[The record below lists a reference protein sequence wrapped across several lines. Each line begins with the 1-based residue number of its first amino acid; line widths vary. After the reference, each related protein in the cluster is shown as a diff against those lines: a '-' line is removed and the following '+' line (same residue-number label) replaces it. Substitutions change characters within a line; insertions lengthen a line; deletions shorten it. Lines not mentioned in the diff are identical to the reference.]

1 MVLNPVFTED
11 LPSYPKHP
19 MGVRPMSVCY
29 RLVLDSVCRSNHHR
43 LAVMAL
49 EHLQADGAEQWRNVF
64 LKHRDAY
71 LEGAKAP
78 DEVFKDF
85 KNHVLHV
92 RDGDWGGAPQ
102 AAREWYSRTVR
113 ALRTKDWQHAAYA
126 AGVMSHYVVDP
137 VQPFHTHQTEE
148 ESAIHRAVEWSLS
161 KAFPEMLLILT
172 QDLGFPDVPTP
183 DSADWLER
191 MVRNGA
197 LISNKHYETLIDH
210 YNFEVGRKRPVEG
223 LDQEMK
229 DVVAA
234 LMGYASVMLARILD
248 KAIAEAQVEAPV
260 VNLILDTA
268 AIAVTVPS
276 RAVSKQI
283 DNLIEQK
290 LVGDQYAEYR
300 KTGKVRETL
309 GDDDRAVRKLFAEEV
324 LKVSLSN
331 LDCAWPRETG
341 TKAGKGA
348 KPRLTK
354 KIKAV
359 KQPVEQAVELTET
372 VEAAPAPVK
381 AAAPA
386 KVAAAKPAPAPK
398 PQAAPAAPRVRLNHE
413 SDIVEAPS
421 IGPKTAG
428 RLSVIGV
435 KTVGDLL
442 SLAPEDAAHR
452 IKASHINAGVIKD
465 WQAQA
470 VLACSIPDLSGTNAQ
485 ILVGAGI
492 YSIDDLAAIDVD
504 SLVDAVELFATS
516 NEGERLLRDS
526 TPPSR
531 DRLLGWI
538 EAAVKICESRTAA

>member
-1 MVLNPVFTED
+1 
-11 LPSYPKHP
+11 
-19 MGVRPMSVCY
+19 MSVCY

-49 EHLQADGAEQWRNVF
+49 EHLQSDGAEQWRNVF

-113 ALRTKDWQHAAYA
+113 ALRAKDWQHAAYA

-148 ESAIHRAVEWSLS
+148 ENAIHRAVEWSLS

-172 QDLGFPDVPTP
+172 QELGFPDVPVP
-183 DSADWLER
+183 ESADWLER

-248 KAIAEAQVEAPV
+248 KAIAEAQAEAPKV
-260 VNLILDTA
+260 SLIMDTA
-268 AIAVTVPS
+268 AIAVSVPV
-276 RAVSKQI
+276 RAVSKQV
-283 DNLIEQK
+283 DDLVERK
-290 LVGDQYAEYR
+290 LVGSQYEEYR
-300 KTGKVRETL
+300 KTGKVRDTL
-309 GDDDRAVRKLFAEEV
+309 GDDDRVVRKMFAEEV

-331 LDCAWPRETG
+331 LDCTWPRETG
-341 TKAGKGA
+341 TKAGRGA
-348 KPRLTK
+348 KPRVTR
-354 KIKAV
+354 KIKAA
-359 KQPVEQAVELTET
+359 KQLVEQTVELTEV

-386 KVAAAKPAPAPK
+386 KAAKPAATPK
-398 PQAAPAAPRVRLNHE
+398 PEATPAASRVRLNPE
-413 SDIVEAPS
+413 SDIVDAPS

-442 SLAPEDAAHR
+442 ALAPEDAAHR
-452 IKASHINAGVIKD
+452 IKASHINAGIIKD

-492 YSIDDLAAIDVD
+492 YSVDDLAAIDLD

-516 NEGERLLRDS
+516 NEGERLLRDGAR
-526 TPPSR
+526 PDRSR
-531 DRLLGWI
+531 LKGWI
-538 EAAVKICESRTAA
+538 EAAVTICENRTAA

>member
-1 MVLNPVFTED
+1 
-11 LPSYPKHP
+11 
-19 MGVRPMSVCY
+19 MSVCY

-49 EHLQADGAEQWRNVF
+49 EHLQGEGAGQWRDLF

-102 AAREWYSRTVR
+102 AAREWYNRTVR
-113 ALRTKDWQHAAYA
+113 ALRAKDWQHAAYC

-148 ESAIHRAVEWSLS
+148 ENAIHRAVEWSLS

-172 QDLGFPDVPTP
+172 QDLGFPDIPTP

-197 LISNKHYETLIDH
+197 QLSNKHYETLIDH
-210 YNFEVGRKRPVEG
+210 YNFEVGRKRPAEG

-234 LMGYASVMLARILD
+234 LMGYASVLVARILD
-248 KAIAEAQVEAPV
+248 RAIAEAQTEAPA
-260 VNLILDTA
+260 VNLMLDTA
-268 AIAVTVPS
+268 AIAVTAPV
-276 RAVSKQI
+276 RVMSKQI
-283 DNLIEQK
+283 DDLVERK
-290 LVGDQYAEYR
+290 LVGSQYEEYR

-309 GDDDRAVRKLFAEEV
+309 GEDDRIVRKLFAEEV

-348 KPRLTK
+348 KPRVTRRVK
-354 KIKAV
+354 PVKA
-359 KQPVEQAVELTET
+359 KAEQPMELTEQ
-372 VEAAPAPVK
+372 VEAAPAPATPK
-381 AAAPA
+381 S
-386 KVAAAKPAPAPK
+386 AKPAPAPK
-398 PQAAPAAPRVRLNHE
+398 PQVVPAQPRVRLNHD
-413 SDIVEAPS
+413 SAIVDAPS

-428 RLSVIGV
+428 RLGLIGV

-485 ILVGAGI
+485 VLVGAGI
-492 YSIDDLAAIDVD
+492 YSLDDLAAIDID
-504 SLVDAVELFATS
+504 SLVDAVELFAS
-516 NEGERLLRDS
+516 SSEGERLLRDGA
-526 TPPSR
+526 PPSR
-531 DRLLGWI
+531 ERLEGWI
-538 EAAVKICESRTAA
+538 AAAAAACANRTAA